1 MKKVILGLIACQS
14 LIFAVDLERGY
25 TGLEFD
31 TNMSIINTGKELKT
45 PLFTKYSL
53 MKINNDYLLKTLT
66 DDNTDRENIYKLG
79 YTYSNINDNT
89 GNGINLLYS
98 YSPELEKRIGFNLNY
113 TDLDNEYNKTKLTG
127 DFGQFNIFY
136 NYKDYSDFTQFFIT
150 AYGGISKEK
159 EKNSDY
165 KLDTRFI
172 GLYSKY
178 SDMIDNYYDNFY
190 PKLYFETDIKRTEV
204 KEKAVNINNKKI
216 KNDSINFGVGSEL
229 EKVIYDDD
237 LRISITPIFSYN
249 YEFLENR
256 KYKGTKDHFEQEGRI
271 GIELKAEYNEV
282 SKLYVRY
289 DYKKSFTTSSDIN
302 IFSAGIKVML

>member
-1 MKKVILGLIACQS
+1 MKKLILGLIACQS

-31 TNMSIINTGKELKT
+31 TNMSVINTGKELKT

-53 MKINNDYLLKTLT
+53 IKINNDYLLKTLT

-79 YTYSNINDNT
+79 YMYSNINDNI

-113 TDLDNEYNKTKLTG
+113 TDLDNEYNKTRLTG

-159 EKNSDY
+159 EKISDY
-165 KLDTRFI
+165 GLNTRYI

-178 SDMIDNYYDNFY
+178 SDTIDNYYDNFY

-204 KEKAVNINNKKI
+204 KEKVEKIENKKV
-216 KNDSINFGVGSEL
+216 KNDSINFGIGSEL
-229 EKVIYDDD
+229 EKVIYDDN

-256 KYKGTKDHFEQEGRI
+256 KYKGTIDYFEQEGRA
-271 GIELKAEYNEV
+271 GIELKAEYSEV
-282 SKLYVRY
+282 SKLYIRY
-289 DYKKSFTTSSDIN
+289 DYKKSFTTSSDMN
-302 IFSAGIKVML
+302 IFSTGIKIMI

>member
-14 LIFAVDLERGY
+14 LALAVEVEHGY

-31 TNMSIINTGKELKT
+31 TNMNIVNTGKELEN

-127 DFGQFNIFY
+127 NFGQFNIFY

-150 AYGGISKEK
+150 GYGGISKEK
-159 EKNSDY
+159 EKNSDH

-289 DYKKSFTTSSDIN
+289 DYKKSFNTSSDMN